1 LIHDSEEV
9 YLIPTFRKVPET
21 GDGKEKNKDSEEGM
35 PGSNNPLSFYV
46 YAPN

>member
-1 LIHDSEEV
+1 MILRKYIV
-9 YLIPTFRKVPET
+9 IPTHRKVPET
-21 GDGKEKNKDSEEGM
+21 GDGKEKDKDSEEGI